1 MRADEAAIG
10 LQRAEIERDVGQARG
25 QDTARRA
32 AWEVALEGMA
42 VGHPTAEL
50 VDQLAHGDASR
61 GQLDA
66 GRLDAA
72 GDREAAHALAVVAAL
87 AGDEGG
93 ALLDDVAHPEGG
105 LDIVDQSGPAE
116 QPDLARERRLVGRQS
131 ALGLDALEHGRF
143 LAAEIGPSA
152 APEM

>member
-61 GQLDA
+61 GELDA

-72 GDREAAHALAVVAAL
+72 GDREAAHALAVMAAL

-93 ALLDDVAHPEGG
+93 AVSAGVAHPETG
-105 LDIVDQSGPAE
+105 LEVIDQSGRADKPNPA
-116 QPDLARERRLVGRQS
+116 
-131 ALGLDALEHGRF
+131 
-143 LAAEIGPSA
+143 
-152 APEM
+152 